1 MIGVARVNDKWIG
14 ICCCHSDPTCI
25 PMGGFIITGSNDHKS
40 SSSGVGRLA
49 DMVVGYCGHTG
60 LIVTSST
67 DNKTDSRGKALV
79 GSQVAGCTSGKII
92 TGDTK
97 HITG

>member
-1 MIGVARVNDKWIG
+1 MASISRLNDHWTG

-25 PMGGFIITGSNDHKS
+25 PMGGFIITSSSDHKS
-40 SSSGVGRLA
+40 SGPGVSRLQ

-60 LIVTSST
+60 TIVTSSLK
-67 DNKTDSRGKALV
+67 NRTDSRGKSMV
-79 GSQVAGCTSGKII
+79 GSQVAGCSSGKLI

-97 HITG
+97 HITT